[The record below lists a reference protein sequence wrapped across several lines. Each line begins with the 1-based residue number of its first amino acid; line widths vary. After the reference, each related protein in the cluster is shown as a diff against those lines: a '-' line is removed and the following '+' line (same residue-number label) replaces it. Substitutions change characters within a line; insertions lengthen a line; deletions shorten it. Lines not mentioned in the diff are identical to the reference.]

1 MTGPTNN
8 PTNPTSSF
16 SFSDGII
23 CFTQIIKVIDTSAPV
38 ATVIPNRIICNV
50 KTLCTG
56 NYTETLRATDI
67 CGTGDLTVNTTTGLR
82 FFWTMFSGDVTKDP
96 TANNIITSGTTPS
109 IVVNGLA
116 LGTYTIKWSVRD
128 LCGNTSPL
136 QSYTVTVRD
145 CDAPAILT
153 HDKNAELSYVVG
165 NPNRGMVQVCV
176 AQVLN
181 GVSDNCTGEAKLL
194 ANLRFQRASDP
205 AVYPADGT
213 CLMFTCADLTGV
225 NPVPVRAW
233 TKDDAGLD
241 NFVITYITVQDN
253 KGACSVNPLAAI
265 SGTLK
270 TENSVPVSNV
280 TLTAAT
286 NGTAVGNGSSNTTGE
301 FAITAPLDQNVQVK
315 AVKIAT
321 EDKYAGVT
329 TFDIA
334 RISKHLLDIEKLTSA
349 YSIIAADVDKSGE
362 VDATDM
368 LLIRNFILRKTSS
381 LPGGVWRFI
390 DKAYVFTNPANPFGE
405 DFPEVVN
412 FTKIPAAAT
421 ANFVAVKLGDVNT
434 TYTASLT
441 GVQVRGNNALTL
453 QTEDMTLVAGNEYT
467 VNITSDNFNAS
478 AFQGTFSL
486 NGATVKSVKAGDLAN
501 YNDGN
506 FGVFAND
513 ITTSWNGVAKLNAH
527 VLSITFVANKA
538 AKLSEVL
545 TVGSGLTQAIA
556 NDANG
561 NEMNVN
567 LKFTSGKVSG
577 GEFAL
582 YQNTPN
588 PVSVETKIG
597 FNLPTE
603 SSAKVTIYNMEGKVI
618 MVKKGD
624 YKAGYNEININKSDL
639 NANGVMYY
647 RLETPEHTATKK
659 MIIIE

>member
-1 MTGPTNN
+1 M
-8 PTNPTSSF
+8 
-16 SFSDGII
+16 
-23 CFTQIIKVIDTSAPV
+23 
-38 ATVIPNRIICNV
+38 
-50 KTLCTG
+50 
-56 NYTETLRATDI
+56 
-67 CGTGDLTVNTTTGLR
+67 
-82 FFWTMFSGDVTKDP
+82 
-96 TANNIITSGTTPS
+96 
-109 IVVNGLA
+109 
-116 LGTYTIKWSVRD
+116 
-128 LCGNTSPL
+128 
-136 QSYTVTVRD
+136 
-145 CDAPAILT
+145 
-153 HDKNAELSYVVG
+153 
-165 NPNRGMVQVCV
+165 
-176 AQVLN
+176 
-181 GVSDNCTGEAKLL
+181 
-194 ANLRFQRASDP
+194 RFQRASDP
-205 AVYPADGT
+205 AVYPVTGGV

-225 NPVPVRAW
+225 NPVPVRVW
-233 TKDDAGLD
+233 TRDDAGLD

-253 KGACSVNPLAAI
+253 RGACTVNPLASI

-270 TENSVPVSNV
+270 TENNVAVNNVSVS
-280 TLTAAT
+280 AST
-286 NGTAVGNGSSNTTGE
+286 NGTIVGNGSSSATGT
-301 FAITAPLDQNVQVK
+301 FNVTAPLDQNVQVK

-368 LLIRNFILRKTSS
+368 LLIRNFILRKSSS
-381 LPGGVWRFI
+381 LPGGIWRFI
-390 DKAYVFTNPANPFGE
+390 DKAYSFTNPTNPFGE

-412 FTKIPAAAT
+412 FTKIPSAAA

-434 TYTASLT
+434 TYVSSLT
-441 GVQVRGNNALTL
+441 GLEVRGNNALTL
-453 QTEDMTLVAGNEYT
+453 QAEDMTLVAGNEYT

-513 ITTSWNGVAKLNAH
+513 ITTSWNGVSKLNAQ

-545 TVGSGLTQAIA
+545 SIGSGLTQAVA

-597 FNLPTE
+597 FNLPAQST
-603 SSAKVTIYNMEGKVI
+603 AKVTIYNMEGKVM
-618 MVKKGD
+618 MVKKGEF
-624 YKAGYNEININKSDL
+624 KAGYNEIYINKSDL